1 MNVLF
6 CHDGPLEKD
15 KNGNYYGIGFN
26 DELFNR
32 YSKMLNSNV
41 SIAMRVH
48 YNEDV
53 DKNRYLVLSDKY
65 NVTECPNISSIKG
78 SLLYKKSCYDI
89 LKKSILKSDMLIYC
103 KPEQMPTLDTNT
115 LVSGYMLYNST
126 EDSYYMIIDAGIG
139 KNQHTGNIEHVELK
153 VTMTEVTDGE
163 DS

>member
-1 MNVLF
+1 MDYSIFDAFPKAIITGIWQIGTCQHGTLIGNVF
-6 CHDGPLEKD
+6 TKTSDIDVVIDE
-15 KNGNYYGIGFN
+15 GN
-26 DELFNR
+26 
-32 YSKMLNSNV
+32 NSSVNTTIE
-41 SIAMRVH
+41 S
-48 YNEDV
+48 
-53 DKNRYLVLSDKY
+53 
-65 NVTECPNISSIKG
+65 
-78 SLLYKKSCYDI
+78 
-89 LKKSILKSDMLIYC
+89 LKSDMLIYC